1 MRLWLWDAANYCG
14 VTDDEDR
21 ALDHAAAYL
30 HDGDT
35 ARVELAFLAA
45 SFEHL
50 SNKHI
55 RTGAGWTTTQESGS
69 ITWIPLS
76 EAPPVRAS

>member
-21 ALDHAAAYL
+21 ALKRAEECMQ
-30 HDGDT
+30 DGDA
-35 ARVELAFLAA
+35 ARVELAFLGA

-50 SNKHI
+50 SNNHI
-55 RTGAGWTTTQESGS
+55 RTGAGWTAIQEADS

-76 EAPPVRAS
+76 AAPPVRAS